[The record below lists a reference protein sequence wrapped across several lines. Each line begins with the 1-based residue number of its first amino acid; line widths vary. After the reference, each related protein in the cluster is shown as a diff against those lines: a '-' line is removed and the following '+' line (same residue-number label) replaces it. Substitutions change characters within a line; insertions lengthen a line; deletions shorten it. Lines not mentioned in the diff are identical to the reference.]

1 MDVKCEH
8 GGKTLPTVT
17 KFLKVTQSLLK
28 LSDEFSVTNLTNVYQ
43 KLSKKKKNDTL
54 ICYFKAFQVQP
65 WT

>member
-43 KLSKKKKNDTL
+43 KLSKKKNDTL

>member
-8 GGKTLPTVT
+8 GGKILPTVT

-43 KLSKKKKNDTL
+43 KLSKKMTL
-54 ICYFKAFQVQP
+54 
-65 WT
+65 

>member
-43 KLSKKKKNDTL
+43 KLSKKKKKTL
-54 ICYFKAFQVQP
+54 
-65 WT
+65 